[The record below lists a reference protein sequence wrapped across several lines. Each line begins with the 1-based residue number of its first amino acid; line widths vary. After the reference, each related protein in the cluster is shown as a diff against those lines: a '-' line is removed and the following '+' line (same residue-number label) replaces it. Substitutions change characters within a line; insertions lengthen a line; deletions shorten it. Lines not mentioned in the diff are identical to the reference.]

1 MPSQR
6 RRFKVVPEE
15 KRSTTR
21 FLARMVPGARP
32 APIAGFI
39 APMVASPA
47 KVPPRGE
54 AFVHEILFEGLRIEA
69 QSEPNRLALYDAD
82 GNAATKR
89 LVRIADAVR
98 RLPVNRIVLDGMVI
112 VQDADGRSDRAALAR
127 DLADGRQDRLVYY
140 VFDLL
145 HLDGFDLT
153 DAPLAERKRVLK
165 ALLDEAGAGPVAYS
179 EHLAI
184 DGREMLRSVK
194 AMGLAGIVSKR
205 ADAPYVGGRTRDWTE
220 TLVKARSAA
229 ATPPPRGK
237 RSGSADKASATA
249 APEPKT
255 EPRKGKPVPRS
266 DAPLLV
272 IDGDSFAH
280 RAYHAVP
287 KSVRRADGKG
297 GGAIVGFANYLIRF
311 WQSENPRAV
320 LCAWDTLSVPN
331 WRQKIFAPYQGGRV
345 FERDIVEQLDRLP
358 ELVAVCGFANAKGAG
373 YEADDFL
380 AAAVKSEEAR
390 GGSVV
395 VASGDRD
402 AFQLASD
409 RTTIVH
415 PLRAGE
421 VARIGPAE
429 VRERY
434 GVEPVQVP
442 DFIALRGDPSDKIPG
457 ARGMGPKGAATL
469 LSEYPTLESALADG
483 RFQSQ
488 AEDLR
493 LYLRIATMDASA
505 PLPPLPDRT
514 PTWATAAALARDWG
528 LKALA
533 DRLAALA

>member
-1 MPSQR
+1 MPGKR
-6 RRFKVVPEE
+6 GFKVVPEE

-21 FLARMVPGARP
+21 FLARMLPGARP
-32 APIAGFI
+32 APIAGFV
-39 APMVASPA
+39 APMWPTPA
-47 KVPPRGE
+47 KAPPRG
-54 AFVHEILFEGLRIEA
+54 ADFVHEILFEGMRVEA
-69 QSEPNRLALYDAD
+69 QSEPRRLALYDAD
-82 GNAATKR
+82 GNAATKC
-89 LVRIADAVR
+89 LPRIAEAVR
-98 RLPVNRIVLDGMVI
+98 RLPVNRIVLDGIVI
-112 VQDADGRSDRAALAR
+112 VQDADGRSDPASLAA
-127 DLADGRQDRLVYY
+127 DLAAGRQDRLVYY
-140 VFDLL
+140 AFDLL

-153 DAPLAERKRVLK
+153 DAPLAERKRVLA
-165 ALLDEAGAGPVAYS
+165 ALIAEAGAGPVAYS
-179 EHLAI
+179 EGLAV
-184 DGREMLRSVK
+184 DGREMLASAK

-205 ADAPYVGGRTRDWTE
+205 LDAPYIGGITTDWSETR
-220 TLVKARSAA
+220 VKA
-229 ATPPPRGK
+229 
-237 RSGSADKASATA
+237 ASAPAKARGARSPARPKATTDTRSRPKV
-249 APEPKT
+249 APK
-255 EPRKGKPVPRS
+255 S

-311 WQSENPRAV
+311 WQAEQPRAV
-320 LCAWDTLSVPN
+320 LAAWDTLSTPN

-358 ELVAVCGFANAKGAG
+358 ELVAACGFANAKAAG
-373 YEADDFL
+373 FEADDFL
-380 AAAVKSEEAR
+380 AAAVAAEEAR
-390 GGSVV
+390 GGRVI

-402 AFQLASD
+402 SFQLASD

-434 GVEPVQVP
+434 GVDPAQVP

-469 LSEYPTLESALADG
+469 LSQYPTLEDALADG
-483 RFQSQ
+483 RFAGQ

-493 LYLRIATMDASA
+493 LYRRLATMDAKA
-505 PLPPLPDRT
+505 PIPPLPDMT
-514 PTWATAAALARDWG
+514 PAWAEGAALARDWG